1 MTLAPGKDPARRAVK
16 GLQSIADP
24 EETAAT
30 FAHPHRRPDLS
41 GVLMRLFPALL
52 ATLAV
57 ALVAVPTA
65 LATRF
70 TDDSYFVPRGQVG
83 ASYSHWFHGDG
94 GCGPGLP
101 YQFRI
106 LSGDLP
112 PGVSLS
118 KDGHLS
124 GTPTRGGTYSFWVE
138 LSDQNP
144 PTADWCVPKQAE
156 REFTVVVDGGSSA
169 PALPPLAVTTASTP
183 AAVVGAGYSVA
194 FQASGG
200 GSQSWSLASGTL
212 PPGLSLASNGVVAG
226 TPTAAGTWGFTARVA
241 GDGRSAERAFS
252 IVVRA
257 PLTVSGGGTRS
268 GEVGLAL
275 APITLASAGAS
286 GTTTWRLDGALPAG
300 VSFDAASAQIAGTPT
315 GAGSFALKAVAT
327 DAAGRSTSVD
337 LGLVIAPRL
346 LIRTSGLVVG
356 RVGRAYRSYVRTAG
370 GIGPMQFRIASGRLP
385 SGLDLDTARGILT
398 GSPRKA
404 GVSRIT
410 VEARDTLGVVT
421 TKTFTLSV
429 RKRR

>member
-1 MTLAPGKDPARRAVK
+1 
-16 GLQSIADP
+16 
-24 EETAAT
+24 
-30 FAHPHRRPDLS
+30 
-41 GVLMRLFPALL
+41 MRLFPALL

-183 AAVVGAGYSVA
+183 AAVVGAG
-194 FQASGG
+194 
-200 GSQSWSLASGTL
+200 
-212 PPGLSLASNGVVAG
+212 
-226 TPTAAGTWGFTARVA
+226 
-241 GDGRSAERAFS
+241 
-252 IVVRA
+252 
-257 PLTVSGGGTRS
+257 
-268 GEVGLAL
+268 
-275 APITLASAGAS
+275 
-286 GTTTWRLDGALPAG
+286 
-300 VSFDAASAQIAGTPT
+300 
-315 GAGSFALKAVAT
+315 
-327 DAAGRSTSVD
+327 
-337 LGLVIAPRL
+337 
-346 LIRTSGLVVG
+346 
-356 RVGRAYRSYVRTAG
+356 
-370 GIGPMQFRIASGRLP
+370 
-385 SGLDLDTARGILT
+385 
-398 GSPRKA
+398 
-404 GVSRIT
+404 
-410 VEARDTLGVVT
+410 
-421 TKTFTLSV
+421 
-429 RKRR
+429 